1 MQESRKNE
9 IVASK
14 REELESRRLAE
25 TVVSEIFVDL
35 NEEAA
40 RLRGDAL
47 SREEGGRKLKM
58 LAKYPE
64 FRIVLIGMPA
74 GTRWEDHK
82 TSARIFVQVLTGHIL
97 FHTPNGTFHL
107 RAGQLL
113 ALDPGI
119 THSVDSQEESAFLL
133 TLSDSR

>member
-9 IVASK
+9 IVASN
-14 REELESRRLAE
+14 REGLESRRLAE
-25 TVVSEIFVDL
+25 TAVSETFVDL
-35 NEEAA
+35 NEEVA

-47 SREEGGRKLKM
+47 SRQEGGRKSKM

-64 FRIVLIGMPA
+64 FRIVLIVMPA

-82 TSARIFVQVLTGHIL
+82 TSARIFIQVLTGHIL
-97 FHTPNGTFHL
+97 FHTPNGMFDL
-107 RAGQLL
+107 RTGQLL
-113 ALDPGI
+113 ALDPGVI
-119 THSVDSQEESAFLL
+119 HSVDSQEESAFLL